1 MDTRSKAVDD
11 FDKWIN
17 NANADDNGNDTC
29 NSETTPQQ
37 PSPNTSISS
46 SDSQSSSRSPFL
58 SPASSTSLSP
68 PPLPPVPP
76 PSTSY
81 ATRPKFMELDI
92 NDVEPSDIVKSVLAK
107 KSIFDDD
114 LKRLENIGEKY
125 EPKEF
130 SNLKSS
136 VTNVNQMKIN
146 IASICNSQ
154 LNRMLSTPLPS
165 TYTTQISTSTRVNA
179 SPMNSPQTQSPYS
192 SPSPTTNVLA
202 QRLSNSLSSMQPVK
216 GLQYPF
222 PSHPPLP
229 PLPASTSTN
238 PSSSVPS
245 TPPGP
250 APGQL
255 KDNTRDDEPNTK
267 SKSHSSN
274 NGNSSSSNSSSSASK
289 LSNNTEKSAQSSHQS
304 SKSSHGGSHRTLNK
318 SASVPGSTNSG
329 TVRAPLLTSCSLN
342 SKDEHSEGGENSGH
356 SRKLSNAREE
366 KISTAKSDERHS
378 SKKSELLDRRKWN
391 ESMSS
396 DNAELNVET
405 PTEKIEERNLFRDR
419 HETNKPEQSKREKAR
434 GQLESVSESHEKDE
448 HRSKRENADTKRPE
462 DYEQRRRDNS
472 TDEASNWKS
481 ETNRT
486 QSNQR
491 NEDGHRKNKER
502 DNSANT
508 NNHHSKSDKHNKE
521 NSSKSRES
529 TPLDRAQVA
538 DDKTSEHKSRSNSPV
553 KANTKRRLSSHESMD
568 SDDGKRFKFSA
579 QDNGKE
585 RRDFKDPNRVE
596 KTSSKHHQRQSSTS
610 KMNQLHKSHSVTETA
625 SESEERMKKEP
636 TPDERK
642 KERDGDKHRRSDKS
656 HRNHKAKEE
665 KMQKHPN
672 EAEVQN
678 AVVAAIEI
686 RTNDEDAKVKA
697 ETNAKESKRTSE
709 HHSSHR
715 HHSNSHETKHRTDEK
730 PKAEKRAD
738 REHSSQK
745 RGGRCDETQNTSSKS
760 SHERRSEKRKQISIQ
775 NSSNDSDS
783 NELKKLENLADD
795 GTPYIS
801 MYDKVKARSCK
812 NSQKQEVEKKIK
824 AKFSQLKQS
833 RAKREEKNKSN
844 SFDEDSDSDTEAN
857 DKRTKSANKM
867 RHFFDSSTED
877 SDGHHSAN
885 KDAVSDS
892 DTNQTNQRKPNY
904 HMNRLNELCDGESS
918 ESSLGHPLPVQ
929 ESKRRSTTRKTSR
942 SARIATDTSD
952 EASEPVKPAK
962 IKDEPIEHPKSE
974 KHSSKS
980 DIKSTAMNVKDEKSE
995 CMQYKVKTEPIDDV
1009 YNFDG
1014 KMSSLGDLSDIDSI
1028 TPSSKASETKDSIF
1042 DNSYNAEL
1050 KKKHK
1055 KNKKRQKSPEHID
1068 ELKQIKPEDL
1078 KVEKTNSMESMFDE
1092 LKREM
1097 PTAEKKRHNKKDKK
1111 RDRSSKEQCERV
1123 KEDKYR
1129 SRKLKKQSRL
1139 PSDASAFES
1148 QDSLQITKRNE
1159 RLEDI
1164 FGPMSDDDSLNAP
1177 VDPHKASINKTV
1189 ANVTQVTQP
1198 ALLNA
1203 SNNAPTANSKTIPNE
1218 MHRETISPVPHIE
1231 KDKHREKKREKKRK
1245 EREKQHHQHHSI
1257 KEEENSVDLDAAAR
1271 ALEARLMEDDDK
1283 VEVLN
1288 DFVFAESK
1296 ENSKASPS
1304 EATQSESAS
1313 SKTYDDVF
1321 RFSENEDAI
1330 DKELF
1335 NTHKSE
1341 TMEAHRTKDKKKKK
1355 KRSREEKRHH
1365 HHHSSHSLFNSP
1377 PATPR
1382 LTIDTS
1388 DAEDSPLIKSTSLA
1402 ENHSTTVDI
1411 PEPPPAECK
1420 PMEIKP
1426 DVSCN
1431 NSKSNDDKRK
1441 ESKSSKSNFGKET
1454 EAKTAVQ
1461 SIAKEFKPDTDADEG
1476 KKKKKSSASAE
1487 PKASEEKSRVVISQE
1502 ETEDA
1507 VAALLGE
1514 SFGGDY
1520 TECFGV
1526 ETAAVES
1533 EPEASV
1539 SPPNNTNVIAEEE
1552 AEEMRKAVQSLN
1564 SEDLDMKP
1572 GTPPSENELQIDTD
1586 NEDQD
1591 DPTALRID
1599 ESVTSADA
1607 KPERTVTGTRSPRT
1621 GQTETVRT
1629 GRSPRPNRSPRANQS
1644 PRANRSPRAS
1654 RSPRA
1659 CTIAGKEKAHA
1670 DSVII
1675 ASEKPAKQPEVIVS
1689 EEQPKAEPITPPNTA
1704 IILPPI
1710 IPQLS
1715 PAEIAASVPSV
1726 SITIPPQATLIKSP
1740 LPSPNDTNKPPIT
1753 SKWHFFYTI
1762 FIPTHKTALF
1772 YGNIHFT
1779 TISACFFVLI
1789 RFDI

>member
-1 MDTRSKAVDD
+1 
-11 FDKWIN
+11 
-17 NANADDNGNDTC
+17 
-29 NSETTPQQ
+29 
-37 PSPNTSISS
+37 
-46 SDSQSSSRSPFL
+46 
-58 SPASSTSLSP
+58 
-68 PPLPPVPP
+68 
-76 PSTSY
+76 
-81 ATRPKFMELDI
+81 MELDI

-165 TYTTQISTSTRVNA
+165 TYTTQISTSSRVNA
-179 SPMNSPQTQSPYS
+179 SPLNSPQTQSPYN
-192 SPSPTTNVLA
+192 SPSPTSNVLA

-229 PLPASTSTN
+229 PPSPAN
-238 PSSSVPS
+238 ASSSVPS
-245 TPPGP
+245 TPTGP

-267 SKSHSSN
+267 SKSHTSN
-274 NGNSSSSNSSSSASK
+274 NGNSSSSNSSSNASK

-329 TVRAPLLTSCSLN
+329 TVRAPLLASCSLN
-342 SKDEHSEGGENSGH
+342 SKDEHSEGGENTGH
-356 SRKLSNAREE
+356 SRKLSNARDE
-366 KISTAKSDERHS
+366 KPSTAKSDERHS
-378 SKKSELLDRRKWN
+378 SKKCEILDRRKWS
-391 ESMSS
+391 ESMSG
-396 DNAELNVET
+396 DNADLNVET
-405 PTEKIEERNLFRDR
+405 PIEKMEERNLFRDR
-419 HETNKPEQSKREKAR
+419 HETNKPEQSKREKATR

-448 HRSKRENADTKRPE
+448 HRNKRENAETKRSE
-462 DYEQRRRDNS
+462 DYEQRRRDNN

-529 TPLDRAQVA
+529 TPLDRPQVG
-538 DDKTSEHKSRSNSPV
+538 DDKASEHKSRSNSPV

-568 SDDGKRFKFSA
+568 SDDGKRFKFS

-625 SESEERMKKEP
+625 SESEDRLKKEP

-642 KERDGDKHRRSDKS
+642 KERESEKHRRSEKS
-656 HRNHKAKEE
+656 HRNHKVKEE
-665 KMQKHPN
+665 KMQKHQN
-672 EAEVQN
+672 EVEVQN
-678 AVVAAIEI
+678 VVVAAVET
-686 RTNDEDAKVKA
+686 RSNDEETKVKVEA
-697 ETNAKESKRTSE
+697 NAKESKRSSE

-730 PKAEKRAD
+730 PKGEKRSE

-745 RGGRCDETQNTSSKS
+745 RSGRSEETQNTSSKS
-760 SHERRSEKRKQISIQ
+760 SHERRSEKRKQISMQ

-795 GTPYIS
+795 GTPYTS

-877 SDGHHSAN
+877 SDGHHSIN

-918 ESSLGHPLPVQ
+918 ESSLGHPVPVQ
-929 ESKRRSTTRKTSR
+929 ENKRRSTVRKTSR

-952 EASEPVKPAK
+952 DASEPVKPTK
-962 IKDEPIEHPKSE
+962 IKDEPIEHAKSE

-980 DIKSTAMNVKDEKSE
+980 DIKSIAMNVKDEKPE
-995 CMQYKVKTEPIDDV
+995 CMQYKVKSEPIDDV
-1009 YNFDG
+1009 YSFDG

-1055 KNKKRQKSPEHID
+1055 KNKKRQKSPEHIE
-1068 ELKQIKPEDL
+1068 ELKPIKPEEP

-1092 LKREM
+1092 LKRET
-1097 PTAEKKRHNKKDKK
+1097 PAGEKKRHNKKDKK
-1111 RDRSSKEQCERV
+1111 RDRSSKDQCERV

-1177 VDPHKASINKTV
+1177 VDPHKAQVNK
-1189 ANVTQVTQP
+1189 NISNMTQVTQP
-1198 ALLNA
+1198 TLVNA
-1203 SNNAPTANSKTIPNE
+1203 SNTAPIGNSKVIANE
-1218 MHRETISPVPHIE
+1218 MHRETISPVPHME

-1341 TMEAHRTKDKKKKK
+1341 TMEAHRSKDKKKKK

-1388 DAEDSPLIKSTSLA
+1388 DAEDLPLIKSTSLA
-1402 ENHSTTVDI
+1402 ENHSPIADI

-1420 PMEIKP
+1420 PKDIKP
-1426 DVSCN
+1426 EVSSN

-1441 ESKSSKSNFGKET
+1441 ESKASKSNFGKET
-1454 EAKTAVQ
+1454 EAKTAAQ
-1461 SIAKEFKPDTDADEG
+1461 SISKEAKPDADTDEG
-1476 KKKKKSSASAE
+1476 KKKKKASASTE
-1487 PKASEEKSRVVISQE
+1487 SKASEEKSRVVISQE

-1514 SFGGDY
+1514 SFGDDY
-1520 TECFGV
+1520 TECFGD

-1564 SEDLDMKP
+1564 TEDLDMKP
-1572 GTPPSENELQIDTD
+1572 STPQSENELQIDTD

-1591 DPTALRID
+1591 DPNALRID

-1607 KPERTVTGTRSPRT
+1607 KSERTVVGGRSPRT
-1621 GQTETVRT
+1621 GPTETLRS
-1629 GRSPRPNRSPRANQS
+1629 GRSPRPNRSPRSNQS

-1659 CTIAGKEKAHA
+1659 CTMAAKEKAYV
-1670 DSVII
+1670 DSAII
-1675 ASEKPAKQPEVIVS
+1675 ASEKSAKQPEGIVD
-1689 EEQPKAEPITPPNTA
+1689 EEQPKTEPKTPQNAA

-1715 PAEIAASVPSV
+1715 SAEIAASVPSV
-1726 SITIPPQATLIKSP
+1726 SITIPPQTLIKSP
-1740 LPSPNDTNKPPIT
+1740 MPSPNDTNKPAIT
-1753 SKWHFFYTI
+1753 SKWPFLIQFSFT
-1762 FIPTHKTALF
+1762 KQK
-1772 YGNIHFT
+1772 YG
-1779 TISACFFVLI
+1779 
-1789 RFDI
+1789 